1 MKKTNL
7 MRIAAATTGTIVLA
21 GMATAALAEENHEEN
36 SVDVEVEIS
45 EITEPGILALTVGG
59 TSTALTETGTDE
71 LVREFTGTLPT
82 VTVTDTRSPEDIP
95 ADAAWYVLGSGTD
108 FVGADG
114 QDSIGAGHLGW
125 IPRMIDGGEA
135 GLVGEGDP
143 VDTVLDPGPNNVGLV
158 DQELLASVWNS
169 GQVASEGQW
178 TATADLFLR
187 TPAGVAP
194 GTYASTLT
202 LSLFE

>member
-1 MKKTNL
+1 MKKANL
-7 MRIAAATTGTIVLA
+7 MRIAAASAGTMVLA
-21 GMATAALAEENHEEN
+21 GVATAALAEENHGES
-36 SVDVEVEIS
+36 SVDVEVDIAEIS
-45 EITEPGILALTVGG
+45 EPGILALSVGG
-59 TSTALTETGTDE
+59 TSTVLTETGAED
-71 LVREFTGTLPT
+71 LVREFTGTLPI

-95 ADAAWYVLGSGTD
+95 DGAAWYVMGSATD
-108 FVGADG
+108 FTAADG
-114 QDSIGAGHLGW
+114 QDPIGAGHLGW
-125 IPRMIDGGEA
+125 VPRLIDGGEA

-178 TATADLFLR
+178 TATADIFLR
-187 TPAGVAP
+187 MPAVVAA
-194 GTYASTLT
+194 GAYTSTLT

>member
-1 MKKTNL
+1 VKKITL
-7 MRIAAATTGTIVLA
+7 TRIAAATASTMVLA
-21 GMATAALAEENHEEN
+21 GMATAALADENHGDGN
-36 SVDVEVEIS
+36 VDIQVEIP
-45 EITEPGILALTVGG
+45 ENVEPGILALSVGG
-59 TSTALTETGTDE
+59 TSTTLTETGTGE

-82 VTVTDTRSPEDIP
+82 VTVTDTRSAEEIP

-108 FVGADG
+108 FVGTDG
-114 QDSIGAGHLGW
+114 QDPIGSGHLGW
-125 IPRMIDGGEA
+125 APRLIDGGAA

-143 VDTVLDPGPNNVGLV
+143 VATVLDPGPNNVGLV

-187 TPAGVAP
+187 TPADVAP
-194 GTYASTLT
+194 GVYTSTLT